1 MFYSFIRV
9 VARII
14 LLIVN
19 GRPKIT
25 HKDRLPEGTYILV
38 GPHRTWFDPI
48 YYALA
53 ASPRKF
59 SFMTKKELFKNP
71 IIRFVLNHANAY
83 PVDRDHPGPSAIK
96 TPVKILKQGELST
109 IIFPSGTR
117 HSSEMKGGATV
128 IAKLAGVPL
137 VPTVYQGPLTFMGL
151 FSRKRVKVS
160 FGEPI
165 YIDRKFKTDDA
176 GQQQIDQQMQTAFDA
191 LDKEIDPSFHYVDPN
206 QKLYEEY
213 QQKQAAEKTEEKVEA
228 EHLAELTKP
237 EVHNSRKS

>member
-9 VARII
+9 LVRII
-14 LLIVN
+14 LWVVN
-19 GRPKIT
+19 GRPHIT
-25 HKDRLPEGTYILV
+25 HKDRLPKGTYILV

-59 SFMTKKELFKNP
+59 SFMTKKELFNNP
-71 IIRFVLNHANAY
+71 FIRFVLNHANAY

-96 TPVKILKQGELST
+96 TPVKLLKQGELST

-137 VPTVYQGPLTFMGL
+137 VPTVYQGPLTFMSL
-151 FSRKRVKVS
+151 FSRKRVKIS

-176 GQQQIDQQMQTAFDA
+176 GQQQIDQQMQAAFDV
-191 LDKEIDPSFHYVDPN
+191 LDNELDPTFHYVDPN
-206 QKLYEEY
+206 QKLHDEY
-213 QQKQAAEKTEEKVEA
+213 QKKQASEKNQEEQDAER
-228 EHLAELTKP
+228 LAKIRKP
-237 EVHNSRKS
+237 TVKK